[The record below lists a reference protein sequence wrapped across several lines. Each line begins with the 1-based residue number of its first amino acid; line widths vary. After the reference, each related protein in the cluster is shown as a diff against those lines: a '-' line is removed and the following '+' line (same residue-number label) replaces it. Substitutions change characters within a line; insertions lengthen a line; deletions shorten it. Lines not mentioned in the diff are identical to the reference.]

1 MSRRGT
7 IPSSSMAH
15 VGTPKI
21 PERPVPVVA
30 DDDLRELSGACE
42 GEELEDIRIGPF
54 RLVIDSGARLSEVT
68 DVGLVDLDV
77 ERATVTVIGKGRR
90 RRTVPFGP
98 RTSDALGRYLRARR
112 LHRHQDRTSLVGASQ
127 KEPGAKARSSV
138 RLDHG
143 ELAI

>member
-98 RTSDALGRYLRARR
+98 RTLRRAGALPAG
-112 LHRHQDRTSLVGASQ
+112 
-127 KEPGAKARSSV
+127 P
-138 RLDHG
+138 
-143 ELAI
+143 